1 VTSSDLDQ
9 PPIQPLNFVKHS
21 FPDLNEAIRTSQ
33 VRLLCPGA
41 ECDIADPEILSA
53 LAHKTVRVLTELP
66 IYELG
71 LLTRRGVA
79 RSELRQLA
87 KEGRY
92 KVPHPLCAAHFEYVG
107 DEGTLDEVFLLE
119 DHGGKLAATIFYDT
133 SVTPG
138 WTLLARSLVIDPA
151 DFEAA
156 GAFPIAYD
164 DVDGLT
170 VDVTNPDDFDLAM
183 EFQLEFLHQV
193 IAALNSSVKVR

>member
-1 VTSSDLDQ
+1 MSFDVDQ
-9 PPIQPLNFVKHS
+9 PPIPPQEFVKHS
-21 FPDLNEAIRTSQ
+21 FPDLAEAIRQSE

-41 ECDIADPEILSA
+41 ECDIAEPEVLSN
-53 LAHKTVRVLTELP
+53 LAHKAVRTLTELP

-71 LLTRRGVA
+71 VVARRGVT

-107 DEGTLDEVFLLE
+107 EEATLNEVFLLE
-119 DHGGKLAATIFYDT
+119 DRGGKVAATIFYDT

-138 WTLLARSLVIDPA
+138 WTLLGRSLIVDPK
-151 DFEAA
+151 DFEAD

-164 DVDGLT
+164 DVDGLA
-170 VDVTNPDDFDLAM
+170 VEVTHPDDFDLAM

-193 IAALNSSVKVR
+193 VAALNSSVKMR